1 VQSRR
6 EPCTRRALLLGAAAI
21 GLTGCDPGPD
31 RDHDGTQAPR
41 AAPLARPVP
50 VAWVLGSGGP
60 RGFVHVGVVKAL
72 AELGLQPQLI
82 VGASAG
88 ALVGT
93 LYAAGMPAAEL
104 ERLALDLD
112 PWQLLRLTPLAATR
126 FSGRAIATIVNDTI
140 GGRELQALPIAMACV
155 AQRLADHAVVGFTRG
170 DAGVAVQAS
179 SAIEGRLAPVRIRGE
194 RYADADL
201 HMPLPVRIARALGAE
216 RVLAVDASAH
226 EARAPAGAERYR
238 AGDLHKRAL
247 TELDARL
254 ADVVLQPDFGYWVS
268 LRREFRERAIAAG
281 YRDTL
286 AQAERLR
293 ALHA

>member
-1 VQSRR
+1 MSS
-6 EPCTRRALLLGAAAI
+6 TRRALLLGAAAF
-21 GLTGCDPGPD
+21 GLAGCDPGPD
-31 RDHDGTQAPR
+31 RDHDGPQAPQ
-41 AAPLARPVP
+41 AAPLARPARM
-50 VAWVLGSGGP
+50 AWVLGSGGP

-72 AELGLQPQLI
+72 AELGLQPDLI

-104 ERLALDLD
+104 ERLALELD
-112 PWQLLRLTPLAATR
+112 PWQLLRLTPLSAVR
-126 FSGRAIATIVNDTI
+126 LSGSAIADVVNDSV

-155 AQRLADHAVVGFTRG
+155 AQRLADGAVVGFTRG

-179 SAIEGRLAPVRIRGE
+179 SAIEGRLTPVRIRGE

-201 HMPLPVRIARALGAE
+201 HMPLPVRLAHALGAE

-226 EARAPAGAERYR
+226 EERAPPGAERYR

-247 TELDARL
+247 TEPDARR
-254 ADVVLQPDFGYWVS
+254 ADLVLQPDFGYWVS
-268 LRREFRERAIAAG
+268 LKREFRERAIAAG

-286 AQAERLR
+286 AQAQRLR

>member
-1 VQSRR
+1 MSS
-6 EPCTRRALLLGAAAI
+6 TRRALLLGAAAF
-21 GLTGCDPGPD
+21 GLAGCDLGPD
-31 RDHDGTQAPR
+31 RDHDGPQAPQ
-41 AAPLARPVP
+41 AAPLARPARM
-50 VAWVLGSGGP
+50 AWVLGSGGP

-72 AELGLQPQLI
+72 AELGLQPDLI

-93 LYAAGMPAAEL
+93 LYAAGMLAAEL
-104 ERLALDLD
+104 ERLALELD
-112 PWQLLRLTPLAATR
+112 PWQLLRLTPLSATR
-126 FSGRAIATIVNDTI
+126 LSGSAIARIVNDML

-155 AQRLADHAVVGFTRG
+155 AQRLADGAVVGFTRG

-179 SAIEGRLAPVRIRGE
+179 SAIEGRLTPVRIRGE
-194 RYADADL
+194 CYADADL
-201 HMPLPVRIARALGAE
+201 HMPLPVRLAHALGAE

-226 EARAPAGAERYR
+226 EERAPPGAERYR

-247 TELDARL
+247 TEPDARRANL
-254 ADVVLQPDFGYWVS
+254 VLQPDFGYWVS
-268 LRREFRERAIAAG
+268 LKREFRERAIAAG

-286 AQAERLR
+286 AQAQRLR

>member
-1 VQSRR
+1 M
-6 EPCTRRALLLGAAAI
+6 PCTRRALLLGATAL
-21 GLTGCDPGPD
+21 GLAGCDPGPD
-31 RDHDGTQAPR
+31 RDHNGPQAPQ
-41 AAPLARPVP
+41 AAPLARPAR

-72 AELGLQPQLI
+72 AELGLQPDLI

-93 LYAAGMPAAEL
+93 LYAAGLPAVEL

-126 FSGRAIATIVNDTI
+126 FSGSAIADIVNHTI
-140 GGRELQALPIAMACV
+140 GGRELQTLPIAMACV
-155 AQRLADHAVVGFTRG
+155 TQRLADGTVVAFTRG

-179 SAIEGRLAPVRIRGE
+179 SAIEGRLTPVRIRGD

-226 EARAPAGAERYR
+226 EERAPPGAERYR

-247 TELDARL
+247 TEPDARL

-268 LRREFRERAIAAG
+268 LKREFRERAIAAG
-281 YRDTL
+281 YRATL
-286 AQAERLR
+286 AQAQALR